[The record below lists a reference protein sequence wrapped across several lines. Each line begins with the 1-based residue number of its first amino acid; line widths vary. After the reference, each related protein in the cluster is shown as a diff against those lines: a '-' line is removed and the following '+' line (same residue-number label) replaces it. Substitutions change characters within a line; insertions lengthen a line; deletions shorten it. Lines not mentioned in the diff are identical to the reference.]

1 MLAVSANACCT
12 AVKKQLEAGGTLSRC
27 HIHSHPLS
35 PVVNNLHTHG
45 LNTTRSL
52 LPHEAR
58 CWLQL
63 ENEYGF
69 IGDAHDKQYM
79 RHLVKLARKALG
91 DEIVLFTTDPPPN
104 VEKGSLPDDE
114 IFRQVTVHARRFS

>member
-1 MLAVSANACCT
+1 M
-12 AVKKQLEAGGTLSRC
+12 
-27 HIHSHPLS
+27 
-35 PVVNNLHTHG
+35 
-45 LNTTRSL
+45 
-52 LPHEAR
+52 
-58 CWLQL
+58 QL

-69 IGDAHDKQYM
+69 IGSADDKRYM

-114 IFRQVTVHARRFS
+114 IFR

>member
-1 MLAVSANACCT
+1 MNKLY
-12 AVKKQLEAGGTLSRC
+12 
-27 HIHSHPLS
+27 
-35 PVVNNLHTHG
+35 THG
-45 LNTTRSL
+45 LNSTTSPW
-52 LPHEAR
+52 PHEAQ

-114 IFRQVTVHARRFS
+114 IFRQVAVHARTFS